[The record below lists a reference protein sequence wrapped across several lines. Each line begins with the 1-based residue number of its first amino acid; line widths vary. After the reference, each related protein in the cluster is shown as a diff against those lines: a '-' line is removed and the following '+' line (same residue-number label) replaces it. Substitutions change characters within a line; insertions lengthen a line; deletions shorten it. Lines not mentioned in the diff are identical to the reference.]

1 MARFLL
7 LLLLTFAAVQISS
20 AQAPVPD
27 GQAASTVA
35 LSGTVQGSGG
45 KIFAGITVTARSRA
59 NSGEVSVKTNAAGE
73 FRFSLRPG
81 RYTVTATPDAFP
93 PATKE
98 VDLSSNQA
106 ITIRVSD
113 ERPVP
118 VPTGERSSPDGNN
131 SSQKQ
136 TSGQV
141 SASTIDRGGTSI
153 PNGEISNNAAAGSHL
168 RTVSTAP
175 PDVPMPASGAVAV
188 SGVFSNSLDLAS
200 WLNGQAA
207 RNLRLQA
214 IVSAAQG
221 NQNLFVWI
229 AHAGADQ
236 HFVISADQ
244 ISNPND
250 LQSVLKAYPQA
261 TLIGLAWVQHDRF
274 LVLRSN
280 P

>member
-1 MARFLL
+1 MARLASLL
-7 LLLLTFAAVQISS
+7 LLILGAGWPSL
-20 AQAPVPD
+20 AQAPVPA
-27 GQAASTVA
+27 GQATSAVL

-45 KIFAGITVTARSRA
+45 QALADVTVTAKNQA
-59 NSGEVSVKTNAAGE
+59 NSGEVSVKTNAGGE

-81 RYTVTATPDAFP
+81 RYTITATPDAFP
-93 PATKE
+93 PASKE

-106 ITIRVSD
+106 ITIRLSAAQPT
-113 ERPVP
+113 PVP
-118 VPTGERSSPDGNN
+118 AGERSVTDGNN
-131 SSQKQ
+131 RHGPGASS
-136 TSGQV
+136 TLP
-141 SASTIDRGGTSI
+141 T
-153 PNGEISNNAAAGSHL
+153 
-168 RTVSTAP
+168 
-175 PDVPMPASGAVAV
+175 DVPIPSNGAVAV
-188 SGVFSNSLDLAS
+188 SGAFSNFLDLAS

-214 IVSAAQG
+214 IVSPAQG

-236 HFVISADQ
+236 HIVIPANQ

-261 TLIGLAWVQHDRF
+261 ALIGLAWVQHDRF

>member
-1 MARFLL
+1 MARLALL
-7 LLLLTFAAVQISS
+7 LMLILGARWPLC
-20 AQAPVPD
+20 AQAPVPA
-27 GQAASTVA
+27 GQATSAVI

-45 KIFAGITVTARSRA
+45 RLFADVTVTAKNQA

-81 RYTVTATPDAFP
+81 RYTITATPDAFP
-93 PATKE
+93 PAAKD
-98 VDLSSNQA
+98 VQLYSNQA
-106 ITIRVSD
+106 ITIRLSD
-113 ERPVP
+113 AQPVPAPAP
-118 VPTGERSSPDGNN
+118 VPTGERPVPDGDN
-131 SSQKQ
+131 
-136 TSGQV
+136 
-141 SASTIDRGGTSI
+141 RHGTGTG
-153 PNGEISNNAAAGSHL
+153 P
-168 RTVSTAP
+168 TP
-175 PDVPMPASGAVAV
+175 PGDVPIPATGAVAV
-188 SGVFSNSLDLAS
+188 SEVFSNFLDLAS

-214 IVSAAQG
+214 IVSPTQG

-229 AHAGADQ
+229 AHTGADQ
-236 HFVISADQ
+236 HIVIPANQ

-261 TLIGLAWVQHDRF
+261 ALIGLAWVQHDRF